1 MWLRCCWVAAAAQDG
16 AHRGAVHECASHPAQ
31 RRRVQHHR
39 LRPGRTRLVR
49 ELMLLVLPSPP
60 GRGRRPVPRVV
71 VRSGRLLACSAA
83 EKTTEED
90 ENALEGEGASADYN
104 RRTMEGAQ
112 LLLEQRAAKAQQGGR
127 RGERRQWS
135 ILWPYYLFSRDD
147 GSSRMVSKVRSVF
160 TEICSGRYA
169 WINT

>member
-1 MWLRCCWVAAAAQDG
+1 MARTAAQSMNVWFNS
-16 AHRGAVHECASHPAQ
+16 ALF
-31 RRRVQHHR
+31 VQAR
-39 LRPGRTRLVR
+39 ATGCLILIQFAG
-49 ELMLLVLPSPP
+49 E
-60 GRGRRPVPRVV
+60 
-71 VRSGRLLACSAA
+71 RSGRLLACSAA

-147 GSSRMVSKVRSVF
+147 GSSRMVSKPKLDLVEDLSSTYYREAADGGAVGISV
-160 TEICSGRYA
+160 Y
-169 WINT
+169 